1 MNRFVFSDST
11 WTSRRMGR
19 KLAIG
24 FLIFAGFLFLPWVQN
39 LQVQGTV
46 IALRPEHRPQ
56 RVQTLIAGKIESWRV
71 KEGDWVHQGDTLAI
85 LGEVKSEYLDPGLID
100 QTGLQIEAKETSLLS
115 YGSKILAINN
125 QIRQMEISRDQSVE
139 KAAAKI
145 EQERMKIQAA
155 QAELDALMI
164 AEKIA
169 YQQFQRDSILAL
181 RNLKSPLELENRRVK
196 WQETIA
202 KQLSKRADLNIA
214 ENGLRM
220 ANLERGNL
228 QAEYA
233 EKLSKLEGDRFTA
246 ISSQME
252 TEADISKLRNTLS
265 NYEIRNG
272 FYTITAPQDGYITQ
286 TLASGLGENL
296 KEGEI
301 LCTIVPGSADLGAE
315 LFLSPTDMPLVDTG
329 VFLMCAFDGWPT
341 LVFSGWPDL
350 SSGTFKAV
358 VYGQDNMPSENGL
371 YRILV
376 KPAGDRLWP
385 KGLKVGVGV
394 RSYMLL
400 KRVPL
405 WYELWRQ
412 LNGFPA
418 DFYHN
423 KRIKPQSNEKK

>member
-1 MNRFVFSDST
+1 MRVAFSDSV
-11 WTSRRMGR
+11 WTSKRMGR
-19 KLAIG
+19 RFAWGSAI
-24 FLIFAGFLFLPWVQN
+24 FLLFLFLPWVQN
-39 LQVQGTV
+39 LEVSGTV
-46 IALRPEHRPQ
+46 IALRPEQRPQ
-56 RVQTLIAGKIESWRV
+56 RVQTLIAGKIEEWHV
-71 KEGDWVHQGDTLAI
+71 KEGDYVRQGDTLAI
-85 LGEVKSEYLDPGLID
+85 LGEVKSEYLDPGLLN

-125 QIRQMEISRDQSVE
+125 QIRQIEVGRDQSLE
-139 KAAAKI
+139 KALAKV
-145 EQERMKIQAA
+145 EQERLKIQAVK
-155 QAELDALMI
+155 AELEALKVSESI
-164 AEKIA
+164 AL
-169 YQQFQRDSILAL
+169 QQFQRDSVLAL
-181 RNLKSPLELENRRVK
+181 RNFKSPLEVENRRVK
-196 WQETIA
+196 WQETTA
-202 KQLSKRADLNIA
+202 KRLAKTADLNIA
-214 ENGLRM
+214 ENGLKM
-220 ANLERGNL
+220 AILERGNL

-265 NYEIRNG
+265 NYQIRNG

-301 LCTIVPGSADLGAE
+301 ICTIVPGEADLGAE
-315 LFLSPTDMPLVDTG
+315 LYVSPTDMPLVDTG
-329 VFLMCAFDGWPT
+329 VTMMCAFDGWPT
-341 LVFSGWPDL
+341 LVFSGWPDV

-358 VYGQDNMPSENGL
+358 IYGQDNMPSENGK

-376 KPAGDRLWP
+376 KPSGEKTWP
-385 KGLKVGVGV
+385 KALKVGVGV

-423 KRIKPQSNEKK
+423 HRKQPHEKKAK

>member
-1 MNRFVFSDST
+1 
-11 WTSRRMGR
+11 
-19 KLAIG
+19 
-24 FLIFAGFLFLPWVQN
+24 
-39 LQVQGTV
+39 
-46 IALRPEHRPQ
+46 
-56 RVQTLIAGKIESWRV
+56 
-71 KEGDWVHQGDTLAI
+71 
-85 LGEVKSEYLDPGLID
+85 
-100 QTGLQIEAKETSLLS
+100 
-115 YGSKILAINN
+115 
-125 QIRQMEISRDQSVE
+125 
-139 KAAAKI
+139 
-145 EQERMKIQAA
+145 
-155 QAELDALMI
+155 
-164 AEKIA
+164 
-169 YQQFQRDSILAL
+169 
-181 RNLKSPLELENRRVK
+181 
-196 WQETIA
+196 
-202 KQLSKRADLNIA
+202 
-214 ENGLRM
+214 
-220 ANLERGNL
+220 L

-376 KPAGDRLWP
+376 KPAGDRPWP

-423 KRIKPQSNEKK
+423 KRIKPESNEKK

>member
-1 MNRFVFSDST
+1 
-11 WTSRRMGR
+11 MGR

>member
-85 LGEVKSEYLDPGLID
+85 LGEVKSEYLDPGLIN

>member
-1 MNRFVFSDST
+1 MRVAFSDSV
-11 WTSRRMGR
+11 WTSKRMGR
-19 KLAIG
+19 RFAWGSAI
-24 FLIFAGFLFLPWVQN
+24 FVLFLFLPWVQN
-39 LQVQGTV
+39 LEVSGTV
-46 IALRPEHRPQ
+46 IALRPEQRPQ
-56 RVQTLIAGKIESWRV
+56 RVQTLIAGKIEEWHV
-71 KEGDWVHQGDTLAI
+71 KEGDYVRQGDTLAI
-85 LGEVKSEYLDPGLID
+85 LGEVKSEYLDPGLLN

-125 QIRQMEISRDQSVE
+125 QIRQIEVGRDQSLE
-139 KAAAKI
+139 KALAKVD
-145 EQERMKIQAA
+145 QERLKIQAV
-155 QAELDALMI
+155 QAELEALKVSESI
-164 AEKIA
+164 AL
-169 YQQFQRDSILAL
+169 QQFQRDSVLAL
-181 RNLKSPLELENRRVK
+181 RNFKSPLEVENRRVK
-196 WQETIA
+196 WQETTA
-202 KQLSKRADLNIA
+202 KRLAKAADLNIA
-214 ENGLRM
+214 ENGLKM
-220 ANLERGNL
+220 AILERGNL

-233 EKLSKLEGDRFTA
+233 EKLSKLEGDRYTA

-265 NYEIRNG
+265 NYQIRNG
-272 FYTITAPQDGYITQ
+272 FYTIMAPQDGYITQ

-301 LCTIVPGSADLGAE
+301 ICTIVPREADLGAE
-315 LFLSPTDMPLVDTG
+315 LYVSPTDMPLVDTG
-329 VFLMCAFDGWPT
+329 VTMMCAFDGWPT
-341 LVFSGWPDL
+341 LVFSGWPDV

-358 VYGQDNMPSENGL
+358 IYGQDNMPSENGK

-376 KPAGDRLWP
+376 KPSGEKTWP
-385 KGLKVGVGV
+385 KALKVGVGV

-423 KRIKPQSNEKK
+423 HRKQPHEKKAK

>member
-1 MNRFVFSDST
+1 MRIAFSDSV
-11 WTSRRMGR
+11 WTSKRMGR
-19 KLAIG
+19 RFAMG
-24 FLIFAGFLFLPWVQN
+24 SIFFVLFLFLPWVQN
-39 LQVQGTV
+39 LEVSGTV

-56 RVQTLIAGKIESWRV
+56 RVQTLIAGKIEEWHV
-71 KEGDWVHQGDTLAI
+71 KEGDYVHQGDTLAI
-85 LGEVKSEYLDPGLID
+85 LGEVKSEYLDPELLN

-115 YGSKILAINN
+115 YGSKILTINN
-125 QIRQMEISRDQSVE
+125 QITQMEMGRDQSLE
-139 KAAAKI
+139 KALAKV
-145 EQERMKIQAA
+145 EQERLKIQAV
-155 QAELDALMI
+155 QAELEALKVSESI
-164 AEKIA
+164 AQ
-169 YQQFQRDSILAL
+169 QQFQRDSVLAV
-181 RNLKSPLELENRRVK
+181 RNFKSPLEVENRRVK

-202 KQLSKRADLNIA
+202 KRLAKAADLNIA
-214 ENGLRM
+214 ENSLKM
-220 ANLERGNL
+220 AILERGNL
-228 QAEYA
+228 RAEYS
-233 EKLSKLEGDRFTA
+233 EKLSKLEGDRYTA

-265 NYEIRNG
+265 NYQIRNG
-272 FYTITAPQDGYITQ
+272 FYTIMAPQDGFITQ

-301 LCTIVPGSADLGAE
+301 ICTIVPGEADLGAE
-315 LFLSPTDMPLVDTG
+315 LYVSPTDMPLVDTG
-329 VFLMCAFDGWPT
+329 VTMMCAFDGWPT
-341 LVFSGWPDL
+341 LVFSGWPDV
-350 SSGTFKAV
+350 SSGTFSAV
-358 VYGQDNMPSENGL
+358 IYGQDNMPSENGK

-376 KPAGDRLWP
+376 KPMGAKAWP

-423 KRIKPQSNEKK
+423 HRKQPHEKKSH

>member
-1 MNRFVFSDST
+1 MRIAFSDSV
-11 WTSRRMGR
+11 WTSKRMGR
-19 KLAIG
+19 RFAWGSAL
-24 FLIFAGFLFLPWVQN
+24 FLLFLFLPWVQN
-39 LQVQGTV
+39 LEVSGTV

-56 RVQTLIAGKIESWRV
+56 RVQTMIAGKIEAWHV
-71 KEGDWVHQGDTLAI
+71 KEGDYVRQGDTLAI
-85 LGEVKSEYLDPGLID
+85 LGEVKSEFLDPGLLD

-125 QIRQMEISRDQSVE
+125 QIRQIEVGRDQSLE
-139 KAAAKI
+139 KALAKI
-145 EQERMKIQAA
+145 EQERLKIQAT
-155 QAELDALMI
+155 QAELEALKVSESI
-164 AEKIA
+164 AQ
-169 YQQFQRDSILAL
+169 QQFQRDSVLAL
-181 RNLKSPLELENRRVK
+181 RNFKSPLEVENRRVK
-196 WQETIA
+196 WQETFA
-202 KQLSKRADLNIA
+202 KRLAKAADLNIA
-214 ENGLRM
+214 ENGLKM
-220 ANLERGNL
+220 AILERGNL
-228 QAEYA
+228 RAEYA

-265 NYEIRNG
+265 NYQIRNG
-272 FYTITAPQDGYITQ
+272 FYTIMAPQDGFITQ

-301 LCTIVPGSADLGAE
+301 ICTIVPGEADLGAE
-315 LFLSPTDMPLVDTG
+315 LYVSPTDMPLVDTG
-329 VFLMCAFDGWPT
+329 VTMMCAFDGWPT
-341 LVFSGWPDL
+341 LVFRGWPDV

-358 VYGQDNMPSENGL
+358 IYGQDNMPSENGK

-376 KPAGDRLWP
+376 KPMGEKSWP
-385 KGLKVGVGV
+385 KALKVGVGV

-423 KRIKPQSNEKK
+423 HRKQPHEKKAK

>member
-1 MNRFVFSDST
+1 
-11 WTSRRMGR
+11 MGR

-196 WQETIA
+196 WQETVA